1 MLLEELSEEQKKAV
15 TQSGNVLLTACPGSG
30 KTRVIVYKLAYVLAN
45 RDIGDDK
52 NAGIGV
58 CEQSHN
64 STAGKRTDSKLMVL
78 ALTFTVRAA
87 EEMSKRLEAMN
98 IDTSRVWA
106 GTIHAFC
113 LKWIFEP
120 YHHELPEFKGTA
132 DKNVKAV
139 MGEQYFKIADEDFC
153 KELIARLKEKYRI
166 NPAESINLKFD
177 RFGQPLEKASKF
189 SDILS
194 EYHKT
199 LKQKNLIDF
208 DLLLFYSYRILLQSK
223 ELTLKLA
230 AMFELICVDEY
241 QDTQDLQYAIISL
254 LVKANPSKTSVFFVG
269 DVDQAIYKSLGGIAK
284 THSEIRGELGGMPL
298 KALNL
303 SANYRSSQ
311 RIIDFYMNFQQQNIK
326 IKGLGKYAKEKAL
339 VTLNRDIHHA
349 DIVPEIV
356 RLIKLSLSKGIPE
369 NEICVLVPQWWL
381 VTSISKQL
389 MKLLPECHFSS
400 SIARKTASS
409 IIVNT
414 CMGVKGEEFETVIAY
429 GLLRGYV
436 PHWSAIISGDERET
450 SQRLLYVIASR
461 AKLNLH
467 LIAERGRVT
476 NNGKPYEINQ
486 ELDEVGFTYDLV

>member
-30 KTRVIVYKLAYVLAN
+30 KTRVIVYKLAYVLMTKD
-45 RDIGDDK
+45 RSILKSLEGDE
-52 NAGIGV
+52 NAEDGV
-58 CEQSHN
+58 CEQSR
-64 STAGKRTDSKLMVL
+64 KMVL

-98 IDTSRVWA
+98 IDTSRIWA

-120 YHHELPEFKGTA
+120 YHQQLSEL
-132 DKNVKAV
+132 KA
-139 MGEQYFKIADEDFC
+139 GFKIADEDFC
-153 KELIARLKEKYRI
+153 KDLVTRLKEKYRI

-177 RFGQPLEKASKF
+177 RFGQPLEKGSKF
-189 SDILS
+189 TDILS

-230 AMFELICVDEY
+230 GIFELICVDEY

-339 VTLNRDIHHA
+339 VSLNRDIHYA

>member
-45 RDIGDDK
+45 RDIA
-52 NAGIGV
+52 AGENVEIEV
-58 CEQSHN
+58 WKQS
-64 STAGKRTDSKLMVL
+64 SKMVL

-120 YHHELPEFKGTA
+120 YHHELSEFKETT
-132 DKNVKAV
+132 DKNVKAKIEARQQSS
-139 MGEQYFKIADEDFC
+139 EQNFKIADEDFC
-153 KELIARLKEKYRI
+153 KELITKLKEKYRI

-189 SDILS
+189 SDILN

-199 LKQKNLIDF
+199 LKQKKLIDF

-284 THSEIRGELGGMPL
+284 THSEIRAELGGAPL

-326 IKGLGKYAKEKAL
+326 IKGIGKYAKEKAL
-339 VTLNRDIHHA
+339 VTLNRDIHYA

-389 MKLLPECHFSS
+389 MKLLPDCHFSN
-400 SIARKTASS
+400 SITRKFASS

-476 NNGKPYEINQ
+476 NNGKPYEINL
-486 ELDEVGFTYDLV
+486 ELDEVGFAYDLV